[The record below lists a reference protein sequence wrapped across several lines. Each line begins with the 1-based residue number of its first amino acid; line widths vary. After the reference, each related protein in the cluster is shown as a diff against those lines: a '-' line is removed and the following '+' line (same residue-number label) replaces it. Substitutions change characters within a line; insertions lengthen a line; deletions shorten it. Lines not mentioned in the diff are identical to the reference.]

1 MYRIKEKDMK
11 SKIVKYSLIFALLPV
26 GIAFPAQ
33 AQVSVFPLTGQ
44 SQPDP
49 IFQGGV
55 SANPMS
61 QGQVD
66 YLNLIWKDSRD
77 YAKSAQQSYYRGDYK
92 EAEIL
97 CKKSMDKAP
106 LTPDGKSHQGNW
118 QAGDV
123 LAMVYIREQKYAEAI
138 KVYDDLHASNP
149 RGGSYL
155 EQINLALCYLRLGKY
170 DEAGLHYRNSDRI
183 EARHIQTNDPPASD
197 YAGTD
202 TPTKLE
208 ASILMNRGVY
218 MAGFGS
224 KSEGLI
230 DLRQAHVLL
239 PDNPIV
245 AYYLVR
251 NLSLD
256 KDTAESLALYKIIE
270 KNGHEKSMVD
280 EAKNDRIYLEYVIA
294 HPGQ

>member
-44 SQPDP
+44 SQPDS

-92 EAEIL
+92 EAETL

-118 QAGDV
+118 QAGDA

-149 RGGSYL
+149 RIQSGSYL

-170 DEAGLHYRNSDRI
+170 DEAILHYRNTDRI
-183 EARHIQTNDPPASD
+183 ETRPIQSYDPPASD
-197 YAGTD
+197 YPGID

-208 ASILMNRGVY
+208 ASILMYRGAY

-230 DLRQAHVLL
+230 DLRRAHELM
-239 PDNPIV
+239 PDNPII
-245 AYYLVR
+245 ADRLAD
-251 NLSLD
+251 NLSYLD
-256 KDTAESLALYKIIE
+256 EKETAEKLELYKLVV
-270 KNGHEKSMVD
+270 KNGHG
-280 EAKNDRIYLEYVIA
+280 KNMLIGANA
-294 HPGQ
+294 HIPYNNGK